1 MKLLTITAFFIFA
14 FGLIPQNNYCQEKD
28 ALKSNKI
35 IDSLYSLNHSNNLI
49 LISQVSFKTR
59 EKYESSNV
67 DALPINTKESY
78 GYNPHQTENNF
89 LFLSFGAESLPIK
102 YKLGNK
108 KIKISVSVQN
118 KLIDSKSYFWMPEYD
133 GNYYIYFPLES
144 KYFNCTATNTNIK
157 IDIIEDNT
165 KAIVTSEVVKYETY
179 CETD

>member
-1 MKLLTITAFFIFA
+1 MKLLKLTAFFIFA
-14 FGLIPQNNYCQEKD
+14 TCLIPQNNYCQENN
-28 ALKSNKI
+28 ALNSNKI

-102 YKLGNK
+102 YKLGYK
-108 KIKISVSVQN
+108 KIKVSVSVQN
-118 KLIDSKSYFWMPEYD
+118 KIIDSKSYFWMPEYD
-133 GNYYIYFPLES
+133 GNYYIYFPLEN
-144 KYFNCTATNTNIK
+144 KYFSCTATNTNIK